1 MLQAVPSKQYEP
13 SNMDYA
19 QQLYDFSN
27 GACSAA
33 RRGTNL
39 RRKALP
45 GSTMSGK
52 LPWYHAGLRF
62 GCQSCGNCCTGEP
75 GYVWVV
81 QSEIQQL
88 AELLSLDVAQFEV
101 LFVRSVGRRK
111 SLIEMPNGDCVFL
124 QRPSMRCKV
133 YAARPLQCRTWPF
146 WSSNLRTPEDWAKTA
161 QRCPGTDRGR
171 LYSLKEI
178 DAALDQDR

>member
-1 MLQAVPSKQYEP
+1 MNHADHLC
-13 SNMDYA
+13 
-19 QQLYDFSN
+19 DFSD
-27 GACSAA
+27 GGCSAA
-33 RRGTNL
+33 RRRTKL
-39 RRKALP
+39 RRNALP

-62 GCQSCGNCCTGEP
+62 GCRGCGNCCTGEP

-81 QSEIQQL
+81 QSEIEQL
-88 AELLSLDVAQFEV
+88 AEMLSLDVDQFET
-101 LFVRSVGRRK
+101 LFVRNVGRRK

-133 YAARPLQCRTWPF
+133 YPARPLQCRTWPF

-161 QRCPGTDRGR
+161 QRCPGTDHGR